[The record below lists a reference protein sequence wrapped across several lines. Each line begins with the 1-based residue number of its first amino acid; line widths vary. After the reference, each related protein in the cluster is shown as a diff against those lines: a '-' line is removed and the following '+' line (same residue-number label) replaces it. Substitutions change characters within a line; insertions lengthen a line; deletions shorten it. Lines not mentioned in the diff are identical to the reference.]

1 MHGAKSVVSSVF
13 PEMTLLSSQPKSLDS
28 TPTSDSSP
36 SAGSEDPELRMLEK
50 RSKVIEELLQ
60 TEKDYIKDL
69 QMCVEEII
77 EPLQKKQVKKTKN
90 GIAAELNDVRMSR
103 ENEALTNK
111 YKTKCM

>member
-1 MHGAKSVVSSVF
+1 MELNLSSLLSF

-77 EPLQKKQVKKTKN
+77 EPLQKKQVKKQQQQKRKCSRTQLC
-90 GIAAELNDVRMSR
+90 EDVERV
-103 ENEALTNK
+103 
-111 YKTKCM
+111 